1 MSVSIAGRLISMP
14 TMLSTL
20 GRQCL
25 AFIDGGTQWLAWAI
39 QSPGVRYDFPD
50 ESSLL
55 DEVQQGLHGSR
66 LALLPQ
72 LELRVS
78 LVKLMTLGSADLG
91 TLAQAEAGDT
101 GPAVTAQLQRI
112 CRDNALYTAND
123 LAAGRTLLTQ
133 LKVDA
138 AAVFQWLDL
147 EDSLALRQLA
157 SEAPLVNVT
166 PALQQEAAA
175 FAIEQARTPLE
186 FCDYY
191 RFYLACTATIAAADE
206 RAHTAAS
213 ALQTLLPLLFTTLD
227 CPQVQEIPSP
237 SEVERGVAEW
247 LARGRQIGFARL
259 SLAAQQIVQHT
270 RYRGDGGEQAASNAI
285 RLYLQ
290 SAQAFL
296 GAHRPDR
303 GMLGQAGNSSVF
315 AVQNDTLAALL
326 QVNRGVI
333 SLCDFHPV
341 SAPLPA
347 SAPDDTRSAPRPA
360 DIAPRAAPARQPH
373 TDAVAPG
380 DSASTAGKIRVPDGP
395 LFTPPAQTDATTAA
409 PYIPAQSP
417 ASSQVWTTIEAA
429 QALVEQAMAASNLA
443 VQAAMQAAA
452 AAQQQAAQAM
462 EEAMSRARFGF
473 ESSPGES

>member
-78 LVKLMTLGSADLG
+78 PVKLMTLSPTDLG

-101 GPAVTAQLQRI
+101 GSVVKAQLQRI
-112 CRDNALYTAND
+112 FRDNALYTASD
-123 LAAGRTLLTQ
+123 LAAGRSLLTQ
-133 LKVDA
+133 LKVDGA
-138 AAVFQWLDL
+138 GVFQSLDL
-147 EDSLALRQLA
+147 EESLALRQLA
-157 SEAPLVNVT
+157 AEAPPADVT

-175 FAIEQARTPLE
+175 FAVEQARTPLE

-191 RFYLACTATIAAADE
+191 RFYLACTSTITAVDE
-206 RAHTAAS
+206 RAHAAAS
-213 ALQTLLPLLFTTLD
+213 ALQTLLPQLFTTLD
-227 CPQVQEIPSP
+227 CPQVQGLPSP
-237 SEVERGVAEW
+237 NEVERSVAEW

-270 RYRGDGGEQAASNAI
+270 RYRGDGDDQAASDAI

-290 SAQAFL
+290 SAHAFL
-296 GAHRPDR
+296 AANRPSR
-303 GMLGQAGNSSVF
+303 GVLGQDGSSCVF
-315 AVQNDTLAALL
+315 TMQNDALAALL
-326 QVNRGVI
+326 QVNGGII
-333 SLCDFHPV
+333 SLRDFG
-341 SAPLPA
+341 
-347 SAPDDTRSAPRPA
+347 
-360 DIAPRAAPARQPH
+360 AAPASPTTSQD
-373 TDAVAPG
+373 TDAE
-380 DSASTAGKIRVPDGP
+380 
-395 LFTPPAQTDATTAA
+395 AT
-409 PYIPAQSP
+409 Q
-417 ASSQVWTTIEAA
+417 
-429 QALVEQAMAASNLA
+429 
-443 VQAAMQAAA
+443 
-452 AAQQQAAQAM
+452 
-462 EEAMSRARFGF
+462 
-473 ESSPGES
+473 

>member
-72 LELRVS
+72 LELKVS
-78 LVKLMTLGSADLG
+78 PVKLMTLSPTDLG

-101 GPAVTAQLQRI
+101 GSVVKAQLQRI
-112 CRDNALYTAND
+112 FRDNALHTASD
-123 LAAGRTLLTQ
+123 LAAGRSLLTQ
-133 LKVDA
+133 LNVA
-138 AAVFQWLDL
+138 GAGVFQSLDL
-147 EDSLALRQLA
+147 EESLALRQLA
-157 SEAPLVNVT
+157 ADAPPANVT

-175 FAIEQARTPLE
+175 FAVEQARTPLE

-191 RFYLACTATIAAADE
+191 RFYLACSATIAAVDE
-206 RAHTAAS
+206 RAHAAAS
-213 ALQTLLPLLFTTLD
+213 ALQTLLPQLFTTLD
-227 CPQVQEIPSP
+227 CPQVQGLPSP
-237 SEVERGVAEW
+237 NEVERSVAEW

-270 RYRGDGGEQAASNAI
+270 RYRGDGDGDDQAAGDAI

-296 GAHRPDR
+296 AANRPSR
-303 GMLGQAGNSSVF
+303 GVLGQDGSSCMF
-315 AVQNDTLAALL
+315 SMHNDSLAALL
-326 QVNRGVI
+326 QVNGGVI
-333 SLCDFHPV
+333 SLRDFG
-341 SAPLPA
+341 
-347 SAPDDTRSAPRPA
+347 
-360 DIAPRAAPARQPH
+360 AAPA
-373 TDAVAPG
+373 
-380 DSASTAGKIRVPDGP
+380 SNSK
-395 LFTPPAQTDATTAA
+395 
-409 PYIPAQSP
+409 P
-417 ASSQVWTTIEAA
+417 ASEEKEAS
-429 QALVEQAMAASNLA
+429 E
-443 VQAAMQAAA
+443 
-452 AAQQQAAQAM
+452 
-462 EEAMSRARFGF
+462 
-473 ESSPGES
+473 

>member
-78 LVKLMTLGSADLG
+78 PVKLMTLSPTDLG

-101 GPAVTAQLQRI
+101 GSVVKAQLQRI
-112 CRDNALYTAND
+112 FRDNALYTASD
-123 LAAGRTLLTQ
+123 LAAGRSLLTQ
-133 LKVDA
+133 LKVDGA
-138 AAVFQWLDL
+138 GVFQSLDL
-147 EDSLALRQLA
+147 EESLALRQLA
-157 SEAPLVNVT
+157 AEAPPADVT

-175 FAIEQARTPLE
+175 FAVEQARTPLE

-191 RFYLACTATIAAADE
+191 RFYLACTSTITAVDE
-206 RAHTAAS
+206 RAHAAAS
-213 ALQTLLPLLFTTLD
+213 ALQTLLPQLFTTLD
-227 CPQVQEIPSP
+227 CPQVQGLPSP
-237 SEVERGVAEW
+237 NEVERSVAEW

-270 RYRGDGGEQAASNAI
+270 RYRGDGDDQAASDAI

-296 GAHRPDR
+296 AANRPSR
-303 GMLGQAGNSSVF
+303 GVLGQDGSSCVF
-315 AVQNDTLAALL
+315 TMQNDALAALL
-326 QVNRGVI
+326 QVNGGII
-333 SLCDFHPV
+333 SLRDF
-341 SAPLPA
+341 
-347 SAPDDTRSAPRPA
+347 
-360 DIAPRAAPARQPH
+360 
-373 TDAVAPG
+373 G
-380 DSASTAGKIRVPDGP
+380 
-395 LFTPPAQTDATTAA
+395 
-409 PYIPAQSP
+409 
-417 ASSQVWTTIEAA
+417 
-429 QALVEQAMAASNLA
+429 
-443 VQAAMQAAA
+443 AAA
-452 AAQQQAAQAM
+452 A
-462 EEAMSRARFGF
+462 
-473 ESSPGES
+473 SPTTSQDTDAEVTQ

>member
-25 AFIDGGTQWLAWAI
+25 AFIDGGTQWLTWAI
-39 QSPGVRYDFPD
+39 QAPGVRYDFPD

-78 LVKLMTLGSADLG
+78 PVKLMTLSPTDLG

-101 GPAVTAQLQRI
+101 GSVVKAQLQRI
-112 CRDNALYTAND
+112 FRDNALYTASD
-123 LAAGRTLLTQ
+123 LAAGRSLLTQ
-133 LKVDA
+133 LKVDGA
-138 AAVFQWLDL
+138 GVFQSLDM
-147 EDSLALRQLA
+147 EESLALRQLA
-157 SEAPLVNVT
+157 ADAPPDNVT

-206 RAHTAAS
+206 RAHAAAS
-213 ALQTLLPLLFTTLD
+213 ALQTLLPQLFTTLD
-227 CPQVQEIPSP
+227 CPQVQGLPSP
-237 SEVERGVAEW
+237 NEVERSVAEW

-270 RYRGDGGEQAASNAI
+270 RYRGDGGDQAASDAI

-296 GAHRPDR
+296 AANRPSR
-303 GMLGQAGNSSVF
+303 GVLGQDGSSCVF
-315 AVQNDTLAALL
+315 SMQNDALAALL
-326 QVNRGVI
+326 QVNGGII
-333 SLCDFHPV
+333 SLRDFG
-341 SAPLPA
+341 
-347 SAPDDTRSAPRPA
+347 
-360 DIAPRAAPARQPH
+360 AAPASPTTSQD
-373 TDAVAPG
+373 TDAE
-380 DSASTAGKIRVPDGP
+380 
-395 LFTPPAQTDATTAA
+395 AT
-409 PYIPAQSP
+409 Q
-417 ASSQVWTTIEAA
+417 
-429 QALVEQAMAASNLA
+429 
-443 VQAAMQAAA
+443 
-452 AAQQQAAQAM
+452 
-462 EEAMSRARFGF
+462 
-473 ESSPGES
+473 